1 MAERGEE
8 GLRVSCDFTF
18 ASRTQRAQWGL
29 ALMLLPAASIGSSV
43 ANKGGVHRCWTLP
56 AVEHTDNEASCKL
69 YLTVGHNMAR
79 VGNINLTRATWETGT
94 SRASFGKKV
103 LPDHGSQT
111 FSLSSTPRRSFHPII
126 ALPKLYRS
134 SDYNFSRQI

>member
-1 MAERGEE
+1 MLREARKA
-8 GLRVSCDFTF
+8 RVSCDFTF

-29 ALMLLPAASIGSSV
+29 ALMLMPAASIGSSV

>member
-29 ALMLLPAASIGSSV
+29 ALMLMPAASIGSSV

-111 FSLSSTPRRSFHPII
+111 FSLSSTPRRSFHYRPSQTISII
-126 ALPKLYRS
+126 RL
-134 SDYNFSRQI
+134 